1 MTDFRPRIKKQ
12 VKQAYLNLTKKED
25 RILVIGDLHEPFV

>member
-1 MTDFRPRIKKQ
+1 MSDFRPRIKKQ

-25 RILVIGDLHEPFV
+25 NFSYWRFA